1 MSLPV
6 LTLASSQ
13 STLNRGARKI
23 LPNVQIIAH
32 HSSAQFRDESQTP
45 WRGLLPHHYLSD
57 LIFYKARETPARATL
72 AMMLLDVP

>member
-1 MSLPV
+1 MSLPF

-32 HSSAQFRDESQTP
+32 HSSQFRDESQTP